1 MINKILSAL
10 FLLFSVVLA
19 NRIDLGEIKYDMIDE
34 ASGIAS
40 SKNNSNIIWIHND
53 SGDRSRIYA
62 VGIDGSHLGVVNITG
77 VIARDWEDMCIG
89 PGPEKNIDYIY
100 IGDIGDNFSTKEKK
114 RIHRFKEP
122 IINLDSMQVPFS
134 ISIKEVETITFSYP
148 DKKFD
153 SETLMIDS
161 STKDLY
167 LVTKRQN
174 PAQIYRLPFPQSTEQ
189 TIDAEYVGNLSIP
202 KKGEYPA
209 LDWVSSG
216 EISRDGKQVLIK
228 TYDNIYLIK
237 KKNNLDLFSTLNSTQ
252 KELKYIPEPQGEAVC
267 FRWDQLGYY
276 TVSEEYDKIPAHIYY
291 YKFLD

>member
-1 MINKILSAL
+1 MRNKILFIL
-10 FLLFSVVLA
+10 FFLSSVLFA
-19 NRIDLGEIKYDMIDE
+19 HRIDLGEIDYNLIDE

-40 SKNNSNIIWIHND
+40 SKNNSNVIWVHND

-62 VGIDGSHLGVVNITG
+62 VGTDGSHLGIVTITG

-89 PGPEKNIDYIY
+89 PGPEENIDYIY

-122 IINLDSMQVPFS
+122 IINLDSVQIPFS
-134 ISIKEVETITFSYP
+134 INVKQVETITFSYP

-153 SETLMIDS
+153 AETLMIDPIS
-161 STKDLY
+161 KDLY
-167 LVTKRQN
+167 IITKRQN
-174 PAQIYRLPFPQSTEQ
+174 PARIYRLPFPQSTEE
-189 TIDAEYVGNLSIP
+189 TINAEYVGNLSIP
-202 KKGEYPA
+202 KRGEYPA

-216 EISRDGKQVLIK
+216 EISRDGTQILIK
-228 TYDNIYLIK
+228 TYDNIYLIDK
-237 KKNNLDLFSTLNSTQ
+237 QNTLDLSSILNSTQ

-291 YKFLD
+291 YQFLD